1 MRRDYIGS
9 GAADKWFYIKRL
21 VNRAQRVTGTEN
33 GCSDEPE
40 KVAAFAFLY
49 GVNSIPR
56 EVQAIVAQAAIPEFL
71 EPDADVLLY
80 DLVTA
85 KLRATRNCSGAPMLA
100 GQKGWLRIFIRVMP
114 SCNELVAQGYDTVCL
129 V

>member
-1 MRRDYIGS
+1 MVLHQT
-9 GAADKWFYIKRL
+9 L

-33 GCSDEPE
+33 GCSEEPE

-71 EPDADVLLY
+71 EPDVLLY
-80 DLVTA
+80 AWSRPSSELREIVRALLCSQDRRGGSESSFEACLAVT
-85 KLRATRNCSGAPMLA
+85 
-100 GQKGWLRIFIRVMP
+100 
-114 SCNELVAQGYDTVCL
+114 Y
-129 V
+129 